1 MIRVFVI
8 APTPMMRVGL
18 STILTHQDMQ
28 VVGEAAMLAGSTIEL
43 SGIDVIVLAEQE
55 LLEDLQLSVAEGS
68 APALVVLSSNTIRL
82 PAILNALSPQ
92 GWGVVQPDA
101 STAQLQVAVMAAA
114 QGLRVIPNIHDS
126 SNNHALRPGK
136 SELDRDV
143 RQWDERSPDG
153 RKPGSHETGDHE
165 GRPYILRDFEIDNI
179 DVVLPDE
186 ALTVRERE
194 VLELLSRGLPNKLIA
209 RRLQISE
216 HTVKFHVSSIYAKLG
231 ASSRTDA
238 VSRGVRKGLITL

>member
-18 STILTHQDMQ
+18 STILTNQDMQ
-28 VVGEAAMLAGSTIEL
+28 VVGEVAMLAESTIEL
-43 SGIDVIVLAEQE
+43 SGIDVIVLAEQD

-114 QGLRVIPNIHDS
+114 QGLRVIPNMYDS
-126 SNNHALRPGK
+126 QPNNHALRSGNH
-136 SELDRDV
+136 R
-143 RQWDERSPDG
+143 RDERSLGERQADG
-153 RKPGSHETGDHE
+153 RQQGGREPGDRE
-165 GRPYILRDFEIDNI
+165 GRPYIFGDLKVG
-179 DVVLPDE
+179 DVGVAFPDE
-186 ALTVRERE
+186 ALTTRERE

-238 VSRGVRKGLITL
+238 VSRGVRRGLITL

>member
-8 APTPMMRVGL
+8 AQTPMMRVGL
-18 STILTHQDMQ
+18 STILTTQDMQ

-43 SGIDVIVLAEQE
+43 SGIDVIVLAEEE
-55 LLEDLQLSVAEGS
+55 LLDDLQRHVAEGA
-68 APALVVLSSNTIRL
+68 APALVVLSSNNIRL

-101 STAQLQVAVMAAA
+101 TTAQLQVAVLAAA
-114 QGLRVIPNIHDS
+114 HGLRVIPNMYDTQP
-126 SNNHALRPGK
+126 NNNALRPGQRPL
-136 SELDRDV
+136 ELDVPQWDV
-143 RQWDERSPDG
+143 RHPRG
-153 RKPGSHETGDHE
+153 RESN
-165 GRPYILRDFEIDNI
+165 PYISSDFEMDNI
-179 DVVLPDE
+179 DAVLPVE
-186 ALTVRERE
+186 ALTARERE

-238 VSRGVRKGLITL
+238 VSRGVRRGLITL

>member
-18 STILTHQDMQ
+18 STILTTQDMQ

-43 SGIDVIVLAEQE
+43 SGIDVIVLAEEE
-55 LLEDLQLSVAEGS
+55 LLDDLQRHVTEEA
-68 APALVVLSSNTIRL
+68 APALVVLSSNNIRL

-92 GWGVVQPDA
+92 GWGVVQSDA

-114 QGLRVIPNIHDS
+114 QGLRVIPNLYDTQP
-126 SNNHALRPGK
+126 NNHALRPGK
-136 SELDRDV
+136 RALERDIH
-143 RQWDERSPDG
+143 QWDERQPRGRDG
-153 RKPGSHETGDHE
+153 N
-165 GRPYILRDFEIDNI
+165 PYISSDFELDSN

-186 ALTVRERE
+186 TLTARERE

-216 HTVKFHVSSIYAKLG
+216 HMSTRSNFMSLQYMLNWEQVAAL
-231 ASSRTDA
+231 
-238 VSRGVRKGLITL
+238 TL